1 MKTWFNPFIKHWKTV
16 SVSGYE
22 KEISIHEYDS
32 GIKPLIL

>member
-1 MKTWFNPFIKHWKTV
+1 MKTWFNPFIKHWKT
-16 SVSGYE
+16 VSGYE